1 MSSSRAAAPARTAV
15 HHRPSH
21 QGHEPDGCSH
31 RTRQRRFL
39 ADSRQ
44 ILPERRQLVPDVG
57 RQGQGH
63 LGWLGQAHAE
73 PRCSAVGHAA
83 RRTDTGG
90 DVGGRCRRTSASS
103 SWGRIATIAAAARKD
118 SNPAMGRA
126 RRIARPK
133 STSRWTPSMC
143 QPASAA
149 TNWRDWPARAT
160 SCRRVRPCQA

>member
-1 MSSSRAAAPARTAV
+1 MSLTDVRTALGKGDFYPIAGKYCLKDDSWCLTLDDKGKATSV
-15 HHRPSH
+15 GSGKPMLS
-21 QGHEPDGCSH
+21 PDDPQSVTLHAG
-31 RTRQRRFL
+31 RTRVVT
-39 ADSRQ
+39 
-44 ILPERRQLVPDVG
+44 I
-57 RQGQGH
+57 
-63 LGWLGQAHAE
+63 
-73 PRCSAVGHAA
+73 
-83 RRTDTGG
+83 
-90 DVGGRCRRTSASS
+90 GGRCRRTSASS

-160 SCRRVRPCQA
+160 SCRRVRPCQPDSFKPFLKMEGYHMNVVPPP